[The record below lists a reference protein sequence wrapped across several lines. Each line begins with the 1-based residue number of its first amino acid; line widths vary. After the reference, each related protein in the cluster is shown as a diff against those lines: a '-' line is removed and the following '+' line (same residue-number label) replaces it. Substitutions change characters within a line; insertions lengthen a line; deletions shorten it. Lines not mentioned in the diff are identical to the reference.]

1 MDIKKYSRKFRILF
15 KIIRYIYSLNPFNAI
30 SRDFLFIVS
39 IGLQMYVITVG
50 GQFID
55 ATADIL
61 KNWNTFSLQSYFVTD
76 SFYFLALGLSL
87 WLIVMLIGNLRGH
100 LYDRINQNTLW
111 HMQGELLNVIS
122 RTNLEDIES
131 KEFRDLLT
139 FVPNFSYGNV
149 IASYYE
155 FSEAIK
161 GLFTAVTSVSFIWVI
176 MGPSSLIVML
186 FAVAENVVSHYYRN
200 KRKTFY
206 NGQVENFK
214 TIDYLQNLMTRIQF
228 FPELRVD
235 NTFSPLKDKYS
246 ERTRNYVDGYLHI
259 WAHDTID
266 TSLAS
271 VVDNIL
277 VCGYII
283 YVLFVSIMKRL
294 TIGHFK
300 AIYDYVFS
308 IYGNTSAFLTSVLKI
323 SSYVDYSEKYFDYI
337 EYKGFGDL
345 AHGELELSEGTPKLA
360 LKNVN
365 FRYPENK
372 ENTLSNLNVEFNPGE
387 KILIIGGDGS
397 GKSSF
402 IKLLCGLYKIDEGD
416 YLINGIDIR
425 ELQRGELKKHI
436 SVLFQDF
443 IDYNFSVKENIT
455 LTKLHKNLDLKLYD
469 DVKKIC
475 DIDRIL
481 EKENIDDDQL
491 LGKYISGGKELS
503 PGYWQRLALARMLY
517 RNRDIFIMDE
527 PFTYIDQF
535 SRKAILKRV
544 LDFIGKDKT
553 VIYITQDDHFLEFF
567 DKAYHLKNGRLHKYI
582 KGS

>member
-1 MDIKKYSRKFRILF
+1 MDIKKYSRKFKILL
-15 KIIRYIYSLNPFNAI
+15 KVIKYIYSLNPVTTI

-61 KNWNTFSLQSYFVTD
+61 KTWNTFSIQTYFVTD
-76 SFYFLALGLSL
+76 SFYFLALGLAL
-87 WLIVMLIGNLRGH
+87 MLVIMLIGNLRGH
-100 LYDRINQNTLW
+100 LFDRINQNTQW

-139 FVPNFSYGNV
+139 FVPNFSYTNV
-149 IASYYE
+149 ISTYYE

-161 GLFTAVTSVSFIWVI
+161 GLFTAVTSVSFIWII
-176 MGPSSLIVML
+176 MGPSTLIIMA
-186 FAVAENVVSHYYRN
+186 FALAENLISHYYRK
-200 KRKTFY
+200 KRAVFY
-206 NGQVENFK
+206 TNQIENFK

-235 NTFSPLKDKYS
+235 NTFSPLREKYS
-246 ERTRNYVDGYLHI
+246 ERTKDFVDGYLHI

-266 TSLAS
+266 TSLAT
-271 VVDNIL
+271 VIDNIL
-277 VCGYII
+277 VNLYIV
-283 YVLFVSIMKRL
+283 YVLFVAIMKHL

-308 IYGNTSAFLTSVLKI
+308 IYTNTSAFLTSFLKI
-323 SSYVDYSEKYFDYI
+323 ASYVDYSEKYFDYI
-337 EYKGFGDL
+337 EFKGFGDI
-345 AHGELELSEGTPKLA
+345 AHGEETLKKGTPKLE
-360 LKNVN
+360 LKNVS
-365 FRYPENK
+365 FQYPDNK
-372 ENTLSNLNVEFNPGE
+372 ENTLSSLNVEFKPGE
-387 KILIIGGDGS
+387 KVLIIGGDGS

-402 IKLLCGLYKIDEGD
+402 IKLLCGLYKIDEGK
-416 YLINGIDIR
+416 YLINETDIR
-425 ELQRGELKKHI
+425 QLQRGELKDHI
-436 SVLFQDF
+436 AVLFQDF
-443 IDYNFSVKENIT
+443 IDYNFTVKENVT
-455 LTKLHKNLDLKLYD
+455 LTRLHKNMNVKLYD
-469 DVKKIC
+469 EVKKIC
-475 DIDRIL
+475 DIDKIL
-481 EKENIDDDQL
+481 EKENIDDNQL

-535 SRKAILKRV
+535 SRLPILKRV

-553 VIYITQDDHFLEFF
+553 LIYITQDDHFIEYF
-567 DKAYHLKNGRLHKYI
+567 DSAYQLKNGKLHKYI
-582 KGS
+582 KES